1 MSIHLYIFLS
11 ANFLVNDCQH
21 SPDNISV
28 SICISVCLCVRLYN
42 RLCVCM
48 FPSQSIFLSTVVN
61 ILPVSSLQTLEIF
74 SSTKIMN
81 NSKKQIAKRRGENNK
96 EKVMTVI
103 RVYFFT
109 SSFCVYFIIFF
120 FRNISASL
128 EHHQRSI
135 QDLLSEYKSIEVSTK
150 SWIAISRS
158 NLSKP
163 KAQSLLRHTG
173 L

>member
-48 FPSQSIFLSTVVN
+48 FPSQSIFLSTIVN

-81 NSKKQIAKRRGENNK
+81 NSKKQIAKRRGKNNK

-103 RVYFFT
+103 HVYFFT
-109 SSFCVYFIIFF
+109 SSFCVYLIIFF
-120 FRNISASL
+120 QEYLGFFGAS
-128 EHHQRSI
+128 
-135 QDLLSEYKSIEVSTK
+135 STK
-150 SWIAISRS
+150 YPRS
-158 NLSKP
+158 SKRIQ
-163 KAQSLLRHTG
+163 KHRGEHKILDCHF
-173 L
+173 

>member
-11 ANFLVNDCQH
+11 ANFLVNVCQH

-48 FPSQSIFLSTVVN
+48 FPSQSIFLSTIVN
-61 ILPVSSLQTLEIF
+61 ILQASSLQTLEIF

-109 SSFCVYFIIFF
+109 SSFCVYF
-120 FRNISASL
+120 RNISASL

-150 SWIAISRS
+150 SWIAISRL

-163 KAQSLLRHTG
+163 KAQALLRHIG